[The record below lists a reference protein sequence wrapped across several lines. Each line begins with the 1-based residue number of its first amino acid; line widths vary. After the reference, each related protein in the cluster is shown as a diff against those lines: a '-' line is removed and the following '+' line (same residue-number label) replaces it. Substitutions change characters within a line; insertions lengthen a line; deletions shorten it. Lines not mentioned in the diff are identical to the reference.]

1 MRQRIMAA
9 FLAMCMICCLTA
21 CGGSGTASSAGSGS
35 VSQAGG
41 GTDQTKDTG
50 LFSVEGGWKDSDG
63 NAIFFD
69 AGGKGWALG
78 KVTVPSNG
86 SESDKNSPNIPGM
99 IKTSLTWEES
109 AESAT
114 VKILEN
120 EVIYQKTR
128 DSGADKLTGNGISF
142 SRLNDSEQKEY
153 AEKAA
158 ALQEF
163 GGFASASSG
172 QQAGGTSETGSAGGQ
187 KSEDFSD
194 IILYDNDIATIELI
208 KFYEDEVIWGDISNT
223 LMEKYITVKVKNKS
237 DEELYFSLSD
247 GYIHDESVTMSM
259 MDSNQGPAPGKS
271 KTYTFKVYYN
281 LHPDHVPLESLE
293 DLYTLDAAVDI
304 RVKGENSYS
313 DSKPRIVLSEILG
326 GSQGNSLADGSSSD
340 TSSGSSGSGSSQE
353 NSTGSSEKDQDAVV
367 TETDYMTIEGLY
379 VDNSYS
385 TEDNENIRFL
395 YVCYTAH
402 TKAENLSIDCK
413 SMKLTVNDVNT
424 YKAARSKKEIRYM
437 RNYYNGAYLK
447 KVNIGDEVKF
457 VETFEIPRAE
467 LEPGRSIRISKSQ
480 IPDSDKIRLRTD
492 DIVFLDSPEKV
503 AETVDPEGYEKEK
516 WALEDAD
523 DEVTSAVK
531 NEINGYQW
539 EVNVDKFKYVI
550 EFWEPNNYELRT
562 SFNTSG
568 GTYVVK
574 NGYIIC
580 TNDIGG
586 TIEVPFTY
594 EGGRVKVDSISA
606 FDFKK

>member
-35 VSQAGG
+35 GSQAGG
-41 GTDQTKDTG
+41 GTGQTKDTG

-78 KVTVPSNG
+78 KVTAPSNG
-86 SESDKNSPNIPGM
+86 SESDKSGLNSPGM

-142 SRLNDSEQKEY
+142 NRLNDSEQKEY

-158 ALQEF
+158 AVQEF

-237 DEELYFSLSD
+237 DKELYFSLSD
-247 GYIHDESVTMSM
+247 GYIHDESVTMAN
-259 MDSNQGPAPGKS
+259 MDGSQGPAPGKS
-271 KTYTFKVYYN
+271 KTYTYNVYYN

-304 RVKGENSYS
+304 CVKGENSYS

-353 NSTGSSEKDQDAVV
+353 NSTGSPEKDQDAVV

-523 DEVTSAVK
+523 NEVTSAVK

-606 FDFKK
+606 FDFRK

>member
-1 MRQRIMAA
+1 MRKRLPAA
-9 FLAMCMICCLTA
+9 FLAMCIIFCLAA
-21 CGGSGTASSAGSGS
+21 CGGSGPASNGGSGTGGKTGS
-35 VSQAGG
+35 GTGQA
-41 GTDQTKDTG
+41 QDTG
-50 LFSVEGGWKDSDG
+50 LFSVEGGWKDSSG
-63 NAIFFD
+63 NVILFD
-69 AGGKGWALG
+69 SGGKGCALA
-78 KVTVPSNG
+78 KVTVPNG
-86 SESDKNSPNIPGM
+86 SGDLDKNSLNIPDM
-99 IKTSLTWEES
+99 VKTPLTWEEG

-114 VKILEN
+114 VKIQEN
-120 EVIYQKTR
+120 EFIYQKTN
-128 DSGADKLTGNGISF
+128 DGGKEQLTVNGYVF
-142 SRLNDSEQKEY
+142 TRLSESEQKEY
-153 AEKAA
+153 EDKAA
-158 ALQEF
+158 SLQEF
-163 GGFASASSG
+163 TGPVSASSG
-172 QQAGGTSETGSAGGQ
+172 QPAGSASETGPAGGP
-187 KSEDFSD
+187 KSKDFSD
-194 IILYDNDIATIELI
+194 VILFDNDLVTIELV
-208 KFYEDEVIWGDISNT
+208 KFSEDEVNWGDVNNT

-237 DEELYFSLSD
+237 DKELYFSLED
-247 GYIHDESVTMSM
+247 GYIHDESVTMAM
-259 MDSNQGPAPGKS
+259 MDGNQGPAPGKS
-271 KTYTFKVYYN
+271 KTYTYDVYYN
-281 LHPDHVPLESLE
+281 LNPDHVPLESLE

-326 GSQGNSLADGSSSD
+326 NAQGNSRADGSSADAASANA
-340 TSSGSSGSGSSQE
+340 SSGSSAETASG
-353 NSTGSSEKDQDAVV
+353 TSEKGQDAIV

-379 VDNSYS
+379 VDDSYS

-413 SMKLTVNDVNT
+413 SMNLTVNDTNT
-424 YKAARSKKEIRYM
+424 YKAARSKKETRYM

-467 LEPGRSIRISKSQ
+467 LDPGRSIRISKSQ

-539 EVNVDKFKYVI
+539 EVKVDKFNYVI
-550 EFWEPNNYELRT
+550 EFWEPDNYELRT

-574 NGYIIC
+574 NGYIVC
-580 TNDIGG
+580 TNDSGG

-594 EGGRVKVDSISA
+594 EDGNVKVDSVSA
-606 FDFKK
+606 FDFNK

>member
-35 VSQAGG
+35 GSQAGG
-41 GTDQTKDTG
+41 GTGQTKDTG

-63 NAIFFD
+63 NVIFFD
-69 AGGKGWALG
+69 ADGKGWALG
-78 KVTVPSNG
+78 KVTAPSNG

-109 AESAT
+109 AESVTA
-114 VKILEN
+114 KILEN

-128 DSGADKLTGNGISF
+128 DSGVDKLTGNGISF
-142 SRLNDSEQKEY
+142 NRLNDSEQKEY

-158 ALQEF
+158 AVQEF

-237 DEELYFSLSD
+237 DKELYFSLSD
-247 GYIHDESVTMSM
+247 GYIHDESVTMAN
-259 MDSNQGPAPGKS
+259 MDGSQGPAPGKS
-271 KTYTFKVYYN
+271 KTYTYNVYYN

-293 DLYTLDAAVDI
+293 DLYTLDAAIDI
-304 RVKGENSYS
+304 RIKGENSYS

-326 GSQGNSLADGSSSD
+326 NSQGNSLADGSSSD
-340 TSSGSSGSGSSQE
+340 TSSGSSGSGSSPE
-353 NSTGSSEKDQDAVV
+353 NSTGSSEKGQDTVV

-379 VDNSYS
+379 VDDSYS
-385 TEDNENIRFL
+385 TKDNENIRFL

-539 EVNVDKFKYVI
+539 KVNVDKFKYEI